1 MEFLSGAYFEVSL
14 FEEDDTAVY
23 DDREEKLA
31 GRFTSVSGLT
41 WNWNMRSTAKGAAIT
56 PGSS

>member
-31 GRFTSVSGLT
+31 GRFTSVSGL
-41 WNWNMRSTAKGAAIT
+41 NMRSTAKGAAIT